1 MPPRK
6 TVPLVAIPATREEA
20 EQLAATLGERMRRI
34 ARAKADAEDAIARR
48 KLALKAETAEDEAAI
63 RTEIVALATWFRSH
77 AATLLTGERKSIA
90 LAAGTLGTRTG
101 NPAVK
106 IEDEAELIAR
116 LRAMGRDH
124 LVVVEE
130 SIARDALLRERAD
143 LDGLPGLAIV
153 QEERFFFRPL
163 DVETDV
169 STKVATAPGR
179 AA

>member
-6 TVPLVAIPATREEA
+6 TVPLVAIPATRDAA

-34 ARAKADAEDAIARR
+34 ARLKADAEDAIARR
-48 KLALKAETAEDEAAI
+48 KLQLKTETAEDEAAI
-63 RTEIVALATWFRSH
+63 RTEIIALATWFRSN
-77 AATLLTGERKSIA
+77 ADTLLSGDRKSVA
-90 LAAGTLGTRTG
+90 LAAGTVGTRTG
-101 NPAVK
+101 NPSVK
-106 IEDEAELIAR
+106 IEDEAELIAQ
-116 LRAMGRDH
+116 LRAIGRDH

-130 SIARDALLRERAD
+130 SVAKDALLRERAD
-143 LDGLPGLAIV
+143 LDGLAGLTIV

-169 STKVATAPGR
+169 STKLATAPGR